1 MVASRGDRLE
11 KLIGSH
17 NENIR
22 IQSWL
27 WHLLHSSI
35 DYSGYI
41 PHIPSFQVRNR
52 MALIIDQNPT
62 LQGLVREQ
70 LGNLVPAG
78 DLSWIKRDNDRQTE
92 WLINAF
98 TRGVQH
104 NINAYELHA
113 SGREKLILLVDLWE
127 TPRNLKLDYI
137 KNLKQNWK
145 LQETLDKEL
154 SWFEDENK
162 NTALKKLEFAWEY
175 FKKNRNVETFR
186 TPLFQTQN
194 ELLSFIDKLEPSNEE
209 KELFLIKTKKKW
221 TQLKSRNKETS
232 KTQTNILLSKRT
244 KENLAELREKHELS
258 ATKVIELLINQE
270 AEHSLYLPKIMSAIK
285 KLDEL

>member
-11 KLIGSH
+11 KLIGSY

-22 IQSWL
+22 IESWL
-27 WHLLHSSI
+27 WHWLHSSI
-35 DYSGYI
+35 NNSGSI
-41 PHIPSFQVRNR
+41 PQIPSSKVRNQ
-52 MALIIDQNPT
+52 MAWIIDQDPT
-62 LQGLVREQ
+62 LQGLVREKI
-70 LGNLVPAG
+70 GNLVPAG
-78 DLSWIKRDNDRQTE
+78 DLSWIKKDNDRKTE
-92 WLINAF
+92 WLINAV
-98 TRGVQH
+98 TREAQN
-104 NINAYELHA
+104 NIIANELHA

-127 TPRNLKLDYI
+127 IPRNQKLDYI
-137 KNLKQNWK
+137 KELKQNWK

-175 FKKNRNVETFR
+175 FKKYRNVETFR

-232 KTQTNILLSKRT
+232 KTQTNILLSKKT